1 MKEQKKRNVRIAPRF
16 GRHWS
21 SLRALPW
28 PSPPRLTCVCPPY
41 SSATG
46 RRRLFTQD
54 GGHKRG
60 RTDPTMEAPDPA
72 MEAPDRPS
80 KEGNKHRSTLAI
92 GEGKR
97 GAGWEATFTCV
108 CSRRSPRVLG
118 TPIGATRAA
127 APPRWG
133 KASLGRRAAALASH
147 PRPEPREL
155 ESRARSPAPA
165 AAAALGQ
172 PRLGAAPPPRERG
185 GRGRRCTRELG
196 LGWRQYILAEAPAR
210 FWADR
215 QNGTRTT
222 DHESDWTN
230 FFCYCGHAG
239 LASWPQRM

>member
-1 MKEQKKRNVRIAPRF
+1 
-16 GRHWS
+16 
-21 SLRALPW
+21 
-28 PSPPRLTCVCPPY
+28 
-41 SSATG
+41 
-46 RRRLFTQD
+46 
-54 GGHKRG
+54 
-60 RTDPTMEAPDPA
+60 MEAPKASRLVLYTDLGERPDPA

-80 KEGNKHRSTLAI
+80 KEGKHRSTLAI

-108 CSRRSPRVLG
+108 CSRRSPHVLG
-118 TPIGATRAA
+118 TPLGATRAA

-196 LGWRQYILAEAPAR
+196 LGWSQYILTEAPVCNE
-210 FWADR
+210 R
-215 QNGTRTT
+215 Q
-222 DHESDWTN
+222 EPQITN
-230 FFCYCGHAG
+230 QTGKIFFATVDM
-239 LASWPQRM
+239 LASRAGHNEFTL